1 MNRRAATT
9 ISVATLT
16 VVSVLGLTAC
26 DPGTPKPTGS
36 SSPSPTAMSTPVAS
50 ATDRPMPPQAD
61 APKDV
66 GEAIVAANKTYVAYL
81 EAQIPFKKD
90 LSLGAQYLSGYV
102 LQGSPAWNVL
112 TDTAEKSPTSPIKEG
127 MFEWT
132 LNGAMS
138 YASSSTNGT
147 NGQKIENG
155 AVHLFGC
162 RDNTK
167 VTFANAEVPKGS
179 FPVGAVLVYVPDAH
193 AWMIQEDKS
202 LTAADGEMPQC

>member
-1 MNRRAATT
+1 MTRRTATT
-9 ISVATLT
+9 ISVATLA

-36 SSPSPTAMSTPVAS
+36 SSSSPTATSMPTAS

-61 APKDV
+61 VPKD
-66 GEAIVAANKTYVAYL
+66 GDEAIVAANKTYVAYL
-81 EAQIPFKKD
+81 AAQIPFKKD
-90 LSLGAQYLSGYV
+90 ISLGAQYLSGYV
-102 LQGSPAWNVL
+102 LQGSPAWTVL

-127 MFEWT
+127 AFAWT

-138 YASSSTNGT
+138 YASSSTNGA

-167 VTFANAEVPKGS
+167 VTFASADVPKGS

-193 AWMIQEDKS
+193 AWMVQEDKS